1 MWSTYTTE
9 YYLVINK
16 NEIMSFAGKWM
27 ELESIMLSKIS
38 QTQKDKYHGFSHMW
52 DLDSEGKKDM
62 KVIGL
67 FGKGGWEWTKEGNGG
82 EYHQNTSYT
91 CMQMS

>member
-1 MWSTYTTE
+1 
-9 YYLVINK
+9 
-16 NEIMSFAGKWM
+16 
-27 ELESIMLSKIS
+27 
-38 QTQKDKYHGFSHMW
+38 MW